1 MARLT
6 REQVLAR
13 KLGQEEVDLG
23 DGDTVMVRGLNRDQ
37 AHHLQTLEVIRERE
51 VYMIAVGMADPEM
64 TEEDVA
70 AWFAG
75 DEAGALDK
83 IAKVITRL
91 SGMAD
96 GQGKDATKSVPRRR
110 GRGRA

>member
-13 KLGQEEVDLG
+13 KLGHGVVDLG
-23 DGDTVMVRGLNRDQ
+23 DGDTVEVRGLSRDE
-37 AHHLQTLEVIRERE
+37 AHHLQTLEVVRDRDL
-51 VYMIAVGMADPEM
+51 YMIATGMVDPKM
-64 TEEDVA
+64 NEDDAA

-75 DEAGALDK
+75 DEAGSLE
-83 IAKVITRL
+83 KVANEITRL

-96 GQGKDATKSVPRRR
+96 GQGKDATKSVPR
-110 GRGRA
+110 